1 MRSHRENESLARTDE
16 RFRRAFNALL
26 DYCGTLKRG
35 DVLPPEL
42 ALARHLDVSRTVV
55 RSALDRL
62 RSEGIIAWVG
72 RSKSLLRAPK
82 AGDRLVVQS
91 DQISQEEL
99 ERQFLDWI
107 LRSDVPPGTSLNVTE
122 LARKFRVPAYG
133 LQEFLASLSRFG
145 LVSRRPRGGWELV
158 GFTREYAL
166 ELSDFRLMLE
176 LNAVSHL
183 VALPGDHAIWQ
194 KLEELADEHHRLAE
208 EIDARYHDF
217 SLLDE
222 RFHAAIGSVVHN
234 RFVAEFQ
241 KVITLIFHYH
251 FQWDKTDECE
261 RNLRA
266 IGEHLRL
273 IDALRARD
281 EAAATAAARDHLRSS
296 KQTLA
301 SNLRSSSSARVRSA
315 PADRLDL

>member
-1 MRSHRENESLARTDE
+1 LARTDE
-16 RFRRAFNALL
+16 RFRKAFNALL

-35 DVLPPEL
+35 DQLPPEL

-62 RSEGIIAWVG
+62 RGEGIIDWVG
-72 RSKSLLRAPK
+72 RSKSLLRDPRP
-82 AGDRLVVQS
+82 GDRLVVQS
-91 DQISQEEL
+91 NQISQEEL

-122 LARKFRVPAYG
+122 LARRFRVPAYG

-145 LVSRRPRGGWELV
+145 LVGRRPRGGWELV

-176 LNAVSHL
+176 LNTVSHL
-183 VALPGDHAIWQ
+183 VALPDDHAIWNR
-194 KLEELADEHHRLAE
+194 LDELADEHHRLAADIE
-208 EIDARYHDF
+208 TRYHDF
-217 SLLDE
+217 SPLDE
-222 RFHAAIGSVVHN
+222 RFHSAIGSVVRN

-281 EAAATAAARDHLRSS
+281 EAAAISAARDHLATS

-301 SNLRSSSSARVRSA
+301 LTLRSRA
-315 PADRLDL
+315 PA

>member
-1 MRSHRENESLARTDE
+1 MARTDE
-16 RFRRAFNALL
+16 RFRKAFNALL

-35 DVLPPEL
+35 DQLPPEL

-62 RSEGIIAWVG
+62 RGEGIIDWVG
-72 RSKSLLRAPK
+72 RSKSLLRAPRP
-82 AGDRLVVQS
+82 GDRLVVQS
-91 DQISQEEL
+91 NQISQEEL

-122 LARKFRVPAYG
+122 LARRFRVPAYG

-145 LVSRRPRGGWELV
+145 LVARRPRGGWELV

-176 LNAVSHL
+176 LNTVSQL
-183 VALPGDHAIWQ
+183 VALPDDHAIWNR
-194 KLEELADEHHRLAE
+194 LDELADEHHRLAAD
-208 EIDARYHDF
+208 IALRYHDF
-217 SLLDE
+217 SRLDE
-222 RFHAAIGSVVHN
+222 RFHSAIGSVVRN

-281 EAAATAAARDHLRSS
+281 EAAARSAARDHLATS

-301 SNLRSSSSARVRSA
+301 LTLRNRA
-315 PADRLDL
+315 PA

>member
-1 MRSHRENESLARTDE
+1 MIGLCSHRENEKLARTDE
-16 RFRRAFNALL
+16 RFRTAFNALL

-35 DVLPPEL
+35 DELPSEL
-42 ALARHLDVSRTVV
+42 ALARHLEVSRTVV

-62 RSEGIIAWVG
+62 RDEGIIAWMG
-72 RSKSLLRAPK
+72 RNKSLLRTPK
-82 AGDRLVVQS
+82 KSDRLVVQS

-107 LRSDVPPGTSLNVTE
+107 LRFDVPPGTSLNVTE

-133 LQEFLASLSRFG
+133 LQEFLASLSRFS

-158 GFTREYAL
+158 GFTLDYAL

-183 VALPGDHAIWQ
+183 IALPDDHAIW
-194 KLEELADEHHRLAE
+194 KRLAELADEHRRLAE
-208 EIDARYHDF
+208 DIDERYHDF
-217 SLLDE
+217 SGLDE
-222 RFHAAIGSVVHN
+222 RFHTAIGGVVRN

-251 FQWDKTDECE
+251 YQWDKTDERE
-261 RNLRA
+261 RNLAA

-273 IDALRARD
+273 IEALQARD
-281 EAAATAAARDHLRSS
+281 EAAATSAARDHLLTS
-296 KQTLA
+296 KQTLV
-301 SNLRSSSSARVRSA
+301 SSLRSHALA
-315 PADRLDL
+315 